1 MIRAWFHPVDLRADV
16 HLTLSLFGLFHNNDF
31 FLSKECLD
39 PVKKAV
45 RVSRLIALAEADLII
60 GGCHQGHGISGIIRK
75 SFIGK
80 RLHALNH
87 IFIDAA
93 KHLFRR
99 IGAQHFNVHVFT
111 AAL

>member
-1 MIRAWFHPVDLRADV
+1 MLRADFHPVDLRADI
-16 HLTLSLFGLFHNNDF
+16 HLALSLFGLFHNDDL
-31 FLSKECLD
+31 FLLQERWNPGKESIQ
-39 PVKKAV
+39 
-45 RVSRLIALAEADLII
+45 VSRLVAFAETNLIV
-60 GGCHQGHGISGIIRK
+60 GCCYQGHGISGIIRK